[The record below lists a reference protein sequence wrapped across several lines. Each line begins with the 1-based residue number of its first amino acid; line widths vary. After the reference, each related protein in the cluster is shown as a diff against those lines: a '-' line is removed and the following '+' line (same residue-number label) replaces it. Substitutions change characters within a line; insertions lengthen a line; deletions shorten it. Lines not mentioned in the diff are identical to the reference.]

1 MQKLPLEMKTLNKE
15 MFFIVNNK
23 DALLGMSKPINK
35 SYVMKKIWQKDDL
48 ATNILVNNFTV
59 GKDLDFDE
67 RLAKYDVKGS
77 MAHCKMLAETG
88 IISQEESG
96 QMLYVL
102 NTILDKIEDG
112 SFEIDKEA
120 EDIHS
125 QIEAILIEELGDTGK
140 KIHTAR
146 SRNDQVLLDIK
157 LYLLDEIREITAL
170 TDEFF
175 QILIKLADQHKNVLL
190 PGYTHL
196 QIAMPSSFGL
206 WFGAY
211 AEALLDDV
219 EMLFSTKNIINK
231 NPLGSAAGYGSSF
244 PINRESTTY
253 NLGFQ
258 SMNYNSVYA
267 QMTRGKSE
275 KLLSMA
281 MATLAGTLAK
291 FAYDVCLYLNQN
303 FDFISFPKE
312 FTTGSS
318 IMPHK
323 KNPDI
328 FELVRARC
336 NRIQA
341 LPNELILLTN
351 NLPSGYH
358 RDVQLTKEILFPAID
373 SLKECL
379 EIVSYT
385 LPNIQVK
392 DGILEDEKYK
402 YLFSVEKINQEVKN
416 GSSFRDAYVKVGQE
430 IENNEFEFEPG
441 DLDYTHQGSLGNLCL
456 DKIEY
461 QFNKLKNKLLG

>member
-1 MQKLPLEMKTLNKE
+1 
-15 MFFIVNNK
+15 
-23 DALLGMSKPINK
+23 
-35 SYVMKKIWQKDDL
+35 MKKIWQKDDN
-48 ATNILVNNFTV
+48 ATNILVNTFTV

-77 MAHCKMLAETG
+77 VAHCIMLAETG
-88 IISQEESG
+88 IITKEESEK
-96 QMLYVL
+96 MLFVL
-102 NTILDKIEDG
+102 ALILQDIEDG
-112 SFEIDKEA
+112 TFTIDKNA

-125 QIEAILIEELGDTGK
+125 QIESILIEKLGDTGK

-157 LYLLDEIREITAL
+157 LYLLDEIRDITAL

-175 QILIKLADQHKNVLL
+175 QILIKLAEQHKNVLL

-211 AEALLDDV
+211 AEALLDDM
-219 EMLFSTKNIINK
+219 EMLLSVKNTINK

-244 PINRESTTY
+244 PIDRESTTY

-275 KLLSMA
+275 KILSMA
-281 MATLAGTLAK
+281 MATLAGTLGK
-291 FAYDVCLYLNQN
+291 FSYDVCLYLSQN

-336 NRIQA
+336 NRIQS
-341 LPNELILLTN
+341 LPNEFILLTN

-358 RDVQLTKEILFPAID
+358 RDMQLTKEILFPAID

-379 EIVSYT
+379 EILNYT

-392 DGILEDEKYK
+392 DGILEAEKYK
-402 YLFSVEKINQEVKN
+402 YLFSVEKINEEVKN
-416 GSSFRDAYVKVGQE
+416 GSSFRDAYIKVGQE
-430 IENNEFEFEPG
+430 IEKGGFEFKIKN
-441 DLDYTHQGSLGNLCL
+441 LDHTHQGSIGNLCL

>member
-1 MQKLPLEMKTLNKE
+1 
-15 MFFIVNNK
+15 
-23 DALLGMSKPINK
+23 
-35 SYVMKKIWQKDDL
+35 MKKIWQKDDN
-48 ATNILVNNFTV
+48 ATNILVNKFTV

-77 MAHCKMLAETG
+77 MAHCKMLAEVG
-88 IISQEESG
+88 IISNEESM
-96 QMLYVL
+96 QMLFVL
-102 NTILDKIEDG
+102 EEILDEIENG
-112 SFEIDKEA
+112 TFKIDKSA

-125 QIEAILIEELGDTGK
+125 QIESILIEKLGDTGK

-157 LYLLDEIREITAL
+157 LYLLDEIREITSL

-175 QILIKLADQHKNVLL
+175 QILIKLAEKYKNVLL

-219 EMLFSTKNIINK
+219 EMLFSVKNIINK

-244 PINRESTTY
+244 PVDRESTTSQ
-253 NLGFQ
+253 LGFQ
-258 SMNYNSVYA
+258 LMNYNSVYA

-275 KLLSMA
+275 KMLAMA
-281 MATLAGTLAK
+281 MATLAGTLSK
-291 FAYDVCLYLNQN
+291 FSYDVCLYLSQN

-336 NRIQA
+336 NRIQS
-341 LPNELILLTN
+341 LPNEFILLTN

-358 RDVQLTKEILFPAID
+358 RDMQLTKEVLFPAID

-379 EIVSYT
+379 EILSYT

-402 YLFSVEKINQEVKN
+402 YLFSVEKINEEVKN

-430 IENNEFEFEPG
+430 IENHEFEFKIG
-441 DLDYTHQGSLGNLCL
+441 NLKHTHQGSIGNLCL

-461 QFNKLKNKLLG
+461 QFNKLKNKLMG

>member
-1 MQKLPLEMKTLNKE
+1 
-15 MFFIVNNK
+15 
-23 DALLGMSKPINK
+23 
-35 SYVMKKIWQKDDL
+35 MKKIWQKDDL

-88 IISQEESG
+88 IISLEESE
-96 QMLYVL
+96 QMQAVL
-102 NTILDKIEDG
+102 NEILQEIESG
-112 SFEIDKEA
+112 NFEIDKEA

-125 QIEAILIEELGDTGK
+125 QVEAILITKLGDTGK

-175 QILIKLADQHKNVLL
+175 QILIQLADQHKNILL

-219 EMLFSTKNIINK
+219 EMLFSVKNIINK

-275 KLLSMA
+275 KMLAMA
-281 MATLAGTLAK
+281 MATLAGTLGK

-379 EIVSYT
+379 EILSYT

-402 YLFSVEKINQEVKN
+402 YLFSVEKINEEVKN

-441 DLDYTHQGSLGNLCL
+441 NLDHTHQGSIGNLCL

>member
-1 MQKLPLEMKTLNKE
+1 
-15 MFFIVNNK
+15 
-23 DALLGMSKPINK
+23 
-35 SYVMKKIWQKDDL
+35 MKKIWQKDDN
-48 ATNILVNNFTV
+48 ATNILVNTFTV

-77 MAHCKMLAETG
+77 MAHCKMLAEVG
-88 IISQEESG
+88 IISNEESK
-96 QMLYVL
+96 QMLSVL
-102 NTILDKIEDG
+102 TEILEDIENG
-112 SFEIDKEA
+112 TFEIDKSA

-125 QIEAILIEELGDTGK
+125 QIESILIEKLGDTGK

-157 LYLLDEIREITAL
+157 LYLVDEVREITAL
-170 TDEFF
+170 TNEFF

-219 EMLFSTKNIINK
+219 EMLFSVKNIINK

-244 PINRESTTY
+244 PIDRESTTY

-275 KLLSMA
+275 KMLSMA
-281 MATLAGTLAK
+281 MATLAGTLGK
-291 FAYDVCLYLNQN
+291 FAYDICLYLSQN

-336 NRIQA
+336 NRIQS
-341 LPNELILLTN
+341 LPNEFILLTN

-358 RDVQLTKEILFPAID
+358 RDMQLTKEILFPAID

-379 EIVSYT
+379 EILSYT
-385 LPNIQVK
+385 LPSIQVK

-402 YLFSVEKINQEVKN
+402 YLFSVEKINKEVKN

-430 IENNEFEFEPG
+430 IENNAFDFEIG
-441 DLDYTHQGSLGNLCL
+441 NLNHTHQGSIGNLCL

>member
-1 MQKLPLEMKTLNKE
+1 
-15 MFFIVNNK
+15 
-23 DALLGMSKPINK
+23 
-35 SYVMKKIWQKDDL
+35 MKKIWQKDDN
-48 ATNILVNNFTV
+48 ATNILVNKFTV

-67 RLAKYDVKGS
+67 RLAKYDVQGS
-77 MAHCKMLAETG
+77 MAHCKMLAEVG
-88 IISQEESG
+88 IISSEESK
-96 QMLYVL
+96 QMLSVL
-102 NTILDKIEDG
+102 GEILEDIENG
-112 SFEIDKEA
+112 TFEIDKTA

-125 QIEAILIEELGDTGK
+125 QVESILIEKLEDTGK

-157 LYLLDEIREITAL
+157 LYLVDEIREITAL

-175 QILIKLADQHKNVLL
+175 QILIKLADQHKNILL

-211 AEALLDDV
+211 AEALLDDI
-219 EMLFSTKNIINK
+219 EMLFSVKNIINK

-244 PINRESTTY
+244 PIDRESTTY

-275 KLLSMA
+275 KMLSMA
-281 MATLAGTLAK
+281 MANLAGTLGK
-291 FAYDVCLYLNQN
+291 FSYDVCLYLSQN

-336 NRIQA
+336 NRIQS
-341 LPNELILLTN
+341 LPNEFILLTT

-358 RDVQLTKEILFPAID
+358 RDMQLTKEILFPAID

-379 EIVSYT
+379 EILGYT

-402 YLFSVEKINQEVKN
+402 YLFSVEKINEEVKN

-430 IENNEFEFEPG
+430 IENNEFDFEIG
-441 DLDYTHQGSLGNLCL
+441 NLNHTHQGSIGNLCL

>member
-1 MQKLPLEMKTLNKE
+1 
-15 MFFIVNNK
+15 
-23 DALLGMSKPINK
+23 
-35 SYVMKKIWQKDDL
+35 MKKIWQKDNVQ
-48 ATNILVNNFTV
+48 TNNIVNQFTV

-67 RLAKYDVKGS
+67 RLAKYDVLGNI
-77 MAHCKMLAETG
+77 AQCKMLAEVG
-88 IISQEESG
+88 IISQEESIK
-96 QMLYVL
+96 MLEVL
-102 NTILDKIEDG
+102 EDILKDIENET
-112 SFEIDKEA
+112 FEIDKEA

-125 QIEAILIEELGDTGK
+125 QIESILIEKLGDTGK

-146 SRNDQVLLDIK
+146 SRNDQVLVDIK

-170 TDEFF
+170 TNEFF
-175 QILIKLADQHKNVLL
+175 QNLVQLAEQHKNTLL

-196 QIAMPSSFGL
+196 QIAMPTSFGL

-219 EMLFSTKNIINK
+219 EMLFSVKNIINK

-244 PINRESTTY
+244 PINRESTTQS
-253 NLGFQ
+253 LGFKT
-258 SMNYNSVYA
+258 MNYNAVYA

-275 KLLSMA
+275 KMLAMA
-281 MATLAGTLAK
+281 MATLAGTLGK
-291 FAYDVCLYLNQN
+291 FSYDVCLYLSQN
-303 FDFISFPKE
+303 FNFISFPKE

-328 FELVRARC
+328 FELVRARSG
-336 NRIQA
+336 RIQA

-379 EIVSYT
+379 AILNYT
-385 LPNIQVK
+385 LPNIQVRE
-392 DGILEDEKYK
+392 GILEEEKYK
-402 YLFSVEKINQEVKN
+402 YLFSVEKINEEVQS
-416 GSSFRDAYVKVGQE
+416 GLSFRDAYVKVGNE
-430 IENNEFEFEPG
+430 IENNEFEYESKN
-441 DLDYTHQGSLGNLCL
+441 LNHTHQGSIGNLCL
-456 DKIEY
+456 DKVEY
-461 QFNKLKNKLLG
+461 QFNKLRDKLLG

>member
-1 MQKLPLEMKTLNKE
+1 
-15 MFFIVNNK
+15 
-23 DALLGMSKPINK
+23 
-35 SYVMKKIWQKDDL
+35 MKKIWQKDDN
-48 ATNILVNNFTV
+48 ATNILVNTFTV

-77 MAHCKMLAETG
+77 MAHCTMLAEVG
-88 IISQEESG
+88 IISNEESK
-96 QMLYVL
+96 QMLSVL
-102 NTILDKIEDG
+102 EEILEEIVNG
-112 SFEIDKEA
+112 TFEIDKTA

-125 QIEAILIEELGDTGK
+125 QIESILIEKLGDTGK

-157 LYLLDEIREITAL
+157 LYLVDEIREITAL

-175 QILIKLADQHKNVLL
+175 QILIKLADQHKNVLF

-219 EMLFSTKNIINK
+219 EMLFSVKNIINK

-244 PINRESTTY
+244 PIDRESTTY

-275 KLLSMA
+275 KMLAMA
-281 MATLAGTLAK
+281 MATLAGTLGK
-291 FAYDVCLYLNQN
+291 FSYDVCLYLSQN

-336 NRIQA
+336 NRIQS
-341 LPNELILLTN
+341 LPNEFILLTN

-358 RDVQLTKEILFPAID
+358 RDMQLTKEILFPAID

-379 EIVSYT
+379 EILNYT

-402 YLFSVEKINQEVKN
+402 YLFSVEKINEEVKN

-430 IENNEFEFEPG
+430 IENNEFDFEIG
-441 DLDYTHQGSLGNLCL
+441 KLNHTHQGSIGNLCL

>member
-1 MQKLPLEMKTLNKE
+1 
-15 MFFIVNNK
+15 
-23 DALLGMSKPINK
+23 
-35 SYVMKKIWQKDDL
+35 MKKIWQKDDN
-48 ATNILVNNFTV
+48 ATNILVNKFTV

-67 RLAKYDVKGS
+67 RLAKYDAKGS
-77 MAHCKMLAETG
+77 MAHCTMLAEVG
-88 IISQEESG
+88 IISNEESQ
-96 QMLYVL
+96 QMLFVL
-102 NTILDKIEDG
+102 AEILEDIENG
-112 SFEIDKEA
+112 TFEIDKSA

-125 QIEAILIEELGDTGK
+125 QVESILIEKLGDTGK

-157 LYLLDEIREITAL
+157 LYLLDEIREITTL

-175 QILIKLADQHKNVLL
+175 QIVIKLAEQHKNVLL
-190 PGYTHL
+190 PGYTHF

-219 EMLFSTKNIINK
+219 EMLFSVKNIINK

-244 PINRESTTY
+244 PIDRESTTY

-275 KLLSMA
+275 KMLSMA
-281 MATLAGTLAK
+281 MAALAGTLSK
-291 FAYDVCLYLNQN
+291 FSYDICLYLSQN

-336 NRIQA
+336 NRIQS
-341 LPNELILLTN
+341 LPNEFILLTN

-358 RDVQLTKEILFPAID
+358 RDMQLTKEILFPAID

-379 EIVSYT
+379 EILNYT
-385 LPNIQVK
+385 LPNIHVK

-402 YLFSVEKINQEVKN
+402 YLFSVEKINEEVKN

-430 IENNEFEFEPG
+430 IENNQFDFEIG
-441 DLDYTHQGSLGNLCL
+441 NLNHTHQGSIGNLCL

-461 QFNKLKNKLLG
+461 QFNKLKGKLLS

>member
-1 MQKLPLEMKTLNKE
+1 
-15 MFFIVNNK
+15 
-23 DALLGMSKPINK
+23 
-35 SYVMKKIWQKDDL
+35 MKKIWQKDDN
-48 ATNILVNNFTV
+48 ATNKLVNKFTV

-67 RLAKYDVKGS
+67 RLEKYDVKGS
-77 MAHCKMLAETG
+77 MAHCKMLAEVG
-88 IISQEESG
+88 IISSEESE
-96 QMLYVL
+96 QMLVVL
-102 NTILDKIEDG
+102 DEILENIEKG
-112 SFEIDKEA
+112 NFEIDASA

-125 QIEAILIEELGDTGK
+125 KIESILIEKLGDTGK
-140 KIHTAR
+140 KILTAR
-146 SRNDQVLLDIK
+146 SRNDQVLVDIK

-175 QILIKLADQHKNVLL
+175 QILIKLAEQHKNVLL

-219 EMLFSTKNIINK
+219 EMLFSVKNIINK

-244 PINRESTTY
+244 PIDRESTTY

-275 KLLSMA
+275 KMLSMA
-281 MATLAGTLAK
+281 MATLAGTLGK
-291 FAYDVCLYLNQN
+291 FSYDVCLYLSQN

-341 LPNELILLTN
+341 LPNEFILLTN

-358 RDVQLTKEILFPAID
+358 RDMQLTKEILFPAID

-379 EIVSYT
+379 EILNYT

-392 DGILEDEKYK
+392 EGILEDEKYK
-402 YLFSVEKINQEVKN
+402 YLFSVEKINEEVKN

-430 IENNEFEFEPG
+430 IENNAF
-441 DLDYTHQGSLGNLCL
+441 DLEIGNLHHTHQGSIGNLCL

-461 QFNKLKNKLLG
+461 QFNKLKVKLLG

>member
-1 MQKLPLEMKTLNKE
+1 
-15 MFFIVNNK
+15 
-23 DALLGMSKPINK
+23 
-35 SYVMKKIWQKDDL
+35 MKKIWQKDDN
-48 ATNILVNNFTV
+48 ATNILVNKFTV

-77 MAHCKMLAETG
+77 MAHGKMLAEVG
-88 IISQEESG
+88 IISHEESE
-96 QMLYVL
+96 QIIAVL
-102 NTILDKIEDG
+102 KGILNKIESG
-112 SFEIDKEA
+112 SFVIDKNA

-125 QIEAILIEELGDTGK
+125 QIESVLIEQLGDTGK

-157 LYLLDEIREITAL
+157 LYLLDEIREITTL
-170 TDEFF
+170 TDDFF
-175 QILIKLADQHKNVLL
+175 QQLIRLAEQYNHVLL
-190 PGYTHL
+190 PGYTHF

-206 WFGAY
+206 WFSAY
-211 AEALLDDV
+211 AEALSDDLEILLSV
-219 EMLFSTKNIINK
+219 KNIINK

-244 PINRESTTY
+244 PINRESTTTS
-253 NLGFQ
+253 LGFQ
-258 SMNYNSVYA
+258 SMNYNSIYA

-275 KLLSMA
+275 KMLAMA
-281 MATLAGTLAK
+281 MAALAGTLAK
-291 FAYDVCLYLNQN
+291 FSYDICLYLSQN

-341 LPNELILLTN
+341 LPNEFMLLTG

-358 RDVQLTKEILFPAID
+358 RDMQLTKEILFPAID

-379 EIVSYT
+379 EILNYT

-392 DGILEDEKYK
+392 ERILEDEKYQ
-402 YLFSVEKINQEVKN
+402 YLFSVEKINEEVKN
-416 GSSFRDAYVKVGQE
+416 GSSFRDAYIKVGQE
-430 IENNEFEFEPG
+430 IENNAFDFEIG
-441 DLDYTHQGSLGNLCL
+441 NLHHTHQGSIGNLCL

-461 QFNKLKNKLLG
+461 QFNKLKGKLLG

>member
-1 MQKLPLEMKTLNKE
+1 
-15 MFFIVNNK
+15 
-23 DALLGMSKPINK
+23 
-35 SYVMKKIWQKDDL
+35 MKKIWQKDNL
-48 ATNILVNNFTV
+48 ATNIAVNTFTV

-77 MAHCKMLAETG
+77 MAHCKMLAEVG
-88 IISQEESG
+88 IISTEESE
-96 QMLYVL
+96 QMLSVL
-102 NTILDKIEDG
+102 EVVLEDIKAG
-112 SFEIDKEA
+112 TFEIDPSA

-125 QIEAILIEELGDTGK
+125 QIEAILIEKLGDTGK

-157 LYLLDEIREITAL
+157 LYLLDEIREITTL
-170 TDEFF
+170 TDGFF
-175 QILIKLADQHKNVLL
+175 QILIQLAEQHKEVLL

-206 WFGAY
+206 WLGAY

-219 EMLFSTKNIINK
+219 EMLFSVKNIINK

-275 KLLSMA
+275 KMLAMA
-281 MATLAGTLAK
+281 MATLAGTLGK
-291 FAYDVCLYLNQN
+291 FAYDVCLYLSQN

-336 NRIQA
+336 NRIQS
-341 LPNELILLTN
+341 LPNELILLTS

-379 EIVSYT
+379 EILNYT
-385 LPNIQVK
+385 LPNIQVR

-402 YLFSVEKINQEVKN
+402 YLFSVEKINEEVKK

-430 IENNEFEFEPG
+430 IENNEFEFEAG
-441 DLDYTHQGSLGNLCL
+441 KLNHTHQGSIGNLCL

-461 QFNKLKNKLLG
+461 QFNKLKNKILG

>member
-1 MQKLPLEMKTLNKE
+1 
-15 MFFIVNNK
+15 
-23 DALLGMSKPINK
+23 
-35 SYVMKKIWQKDDL
+35 MKKIWQKDDL
-48 ATNILVNNFTV
+48 ATNILVSQFTV

-88 IISQEESG
+88 IISGEESG
-96 QMLYVL
+96 QMISVL
-102 NTILDKIEDG
+102 EEILNDIENG

-125 QIEAILIEELGDTGK
+125 QVEAILIEKLGDTGK

-175 QILIKLADQHKNVLL
+175 QILIKLADQHKNILL
-190 PGYTHL
+190 PGYTHF

-219 EMLFSTKNIINK
+219 ELFFSVKNIINK

-244 PINRESTTY
+244 PIDRESTTY

-275 KLLSMA
+275 KMLSMA
-281 MATLAGTLAK
+281 MATLAGTLGK
-291 FAYDVCLYLNQN
+291 FSYDVCLYLSQN

-336 NRIQA
+336 NRIQS

-379 EIVSYT
+379 EILNYT

-402 YLFSVEKINQEVKN
+402 YLFSVEKINEEVKK

-441 DLDYTHQGSLGNLCL
+441 NLSHTHQGSIGNLCL

>member
-1 MQKLPLEMKTLNKE
+1 
-15 MFFIVNNK
+15 
-23 DALLGMSKPINK
+23 
-35 SYVMKKIWQKDDL
+35 MKKIWQKDQSKTDE
-48 ATNILVNNFTV
+48 LVNKFTV
-59 GKDLDFDE
+59 GKDLDFDD
-67 RLAKYDVKGS
+67 RLAKYDVVGS
-77 MAHCKMLAETG
+77 MAHCKMLAEVG
-88 IISQEESG
+88 LISHEESLS
-96 QMLYVL
+96 MLSVL
-102 NTILDKIEDG
+102 ENILKDIESG
-112 SFEIDKEA
+112 IFQIDVTA

-125 QIEAILIEELGDTGK
+125 QIESIVIEKLGDTGK

-157 LYLLDEIREITAL
+157 LYLQQEVREIAAL
-170 TDEFF
+170 VDVLFKE
-175 QILIKLADQHKNVLL
+175 LIRLADQHKNVLL
-190 PGYTHL
+190 PGYTHF

-211 AEALLDDV
+211 AESLLDDV
-219 EMLFSTKNIINK
+219 ELLLSVKNIINK

-244 PINRESTTY
+244 PIDRASTTSK
-253 NLGFQ
+253 LGFT
-258 SMNYNSVYA
+258 SMNHNAVYA

-275 KLLSMA
+275 KLLASA
-281 MATLAGTLAK
+281 LSIIAGTLGK
-291 FAYDVCLYLNQN
+291 FSYDVCLYLSQN

-336 NRIQA
+336 NRIQS

-358 RDVQLTKEILFPAID
+358 RDMQLTKEILFPAID

-379 EIVSYT
+379 EILNYT
-385 LPNIQVK
+385 LPNIQVR

-402 YLFSVEKINQEVKN
+402 YLFSVEKINEEVKT
-416 GSSFRDAYVKVGQE
+416 GASFRDAYIKIGND
-430 IENNEFEFEPG
+430 IENGTFDYNIK
-441 DLDYTHQGSLGNLCL
+441 DLRHSHQGSIGNLCL
-456 DKIEY
+456 DEIAHQFHKIST
-461 QFNKLKNKLLG
+461 KLQA